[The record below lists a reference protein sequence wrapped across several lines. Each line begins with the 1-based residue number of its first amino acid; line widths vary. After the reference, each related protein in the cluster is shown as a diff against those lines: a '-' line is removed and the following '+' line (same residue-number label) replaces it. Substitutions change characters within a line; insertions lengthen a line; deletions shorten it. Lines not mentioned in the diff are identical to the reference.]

1 MTSTTTSTATEK
13 TITIGAH
20 VMVTDQYQGGGR
32 FGRDG
37 NEGPYTVVGE
47 LGRGDWYLAKGH
59 HTPTPPKSE
68 WDLIGNVS
76 RIETR

>member
-1 MTSTTTSTATEK
+1 MTTTTTKK

-20 VMVTDQYQGGGR
+20 VMVTEQYQGSGH
-32 FGRDG
+32 FGPDG

-68 WDLIGNVS
+68 WDLISHAS
-76 RIETR
+76 RIAL